1 MTAILKETRSHG
13 GTRIFEII
21 SNNKVQNV
29 AVNFGADES
38 DIDVE
43 DNVKNGMISVSEF
56 KNLFVP
62 ESTLYKAMNV
72 TKDSGRNI
80 GTLANMFL
88 NYASEDSFFLQ
99 FGNSYGGYVR
109 TKEQALGENQFYVVS
124 GYFFVKPK

>member
-1 MTAILKETRSHG
+1 MLKETRSHG
-13 GTRIFEII
+13 GTRIFEIM
-21 SNNKVQNV
+21 SDNKVQSV
-29 AVNFGADES
+29 AVNFGANES
-38 DIDVE
+38 DIDVD
-43 DNVKNGMISVSEF
+43 DNAKNGMISVSDF

-62 ESTLYKAMNV
+62 GSTLYKAMNV

>member
-1 MTAILKETRSHG
+1 MAVVLKETRSHG
-13 GTRIFEII
+13 GTRIFEIM

-38 DIDVE
+38 EIDVA
-43 DNVKNGMISVSEF
+43 DNAKNGMISVSDF
-56 KNLFVP
+56 KKLFVP
-62 ESTLYKAMNV
+62 GSVLYKAMNV
-72 TKDSGRNI
+72 TTDSGKNI